1 LASKNKAHM
10 LKASCFLTGF
20 LILAVLVHTNNVL
33 VTNFDT
39 AIQTLLKP
47 LTNPTN
53 TRIVEFITNL
63 GGPVMATIFSLLVII
78 CVYLKYS
85 TRDAIWAL
93 VTLASGN
100 LLVFLVK
107 KLMQRPR
114 PSDKL
119 VAIGGFSFPSG
130 HTFGTTIFI
139 LFIVYLLIV
148 HFQSRNVR
156 LSLTCLAA
164 IWALLI
170 ALSRIYLHVHYP
182 SDVLASFLLA
192 GFTWQVARMFQPKSS
207 WHTQS

>member
-1 LASKNKAHM
+1 M
-10 LKASCFLTGF
+10 LVKKQQRLIKASCFLALF
-20 LILAVLVHTNNVL
+20 AILAILVHFNYPVITS
-33 VTNFDT
+33 FDT
-39 AIQTLLKP
+39 GIQKMLLP

-53 TRIVEFITNL
+53 TKIVEFITNL

-85 TRDAIWAL
+85 VKEAVWAL

-100 LLVFLVK
+100 LLVFIIK
-107 KLMQRPR
+107 NIMQRPR

-139 LFIVYLLIV
+139 IFVISLLLI
-148 HFQSRNVR
+148 HFQNPKIRIG
-156 LSLTCLAA
+156 LTILAV
-164 IWALLI
+164 IWAILI

-192 GFTWQVARMFQPKSS
+192 GFTWQIANYFKP
-207 WHTQS
+207 TQF

>member
-1 LASKNKAHM
+1 M
-10 LKASCFLTGF
+10 
-20 LILAVLVHTNNVL
+20 L

-107 KLMQRPR
+107 NLMQRPR